1 VLVRLARWL
10 ALCALIAGMLFGL
23 AGRLDLWRLWV
34 TVAVMAA
41 TLLLALFLID
51 PKLTQERLKRNQ
63 KTADPVVLALIRV
76 TALSVFIVAPLDVG
90 RFHWSGPVPAALS
103 VAALAALAGA
113 FVFALTAVR
122 VNRFFLPQVR
132 IQTERGHHVVDR
144 GPYAV
149 VRHPGYAAMTVFA
162 PAAAL
167 AMGSWVALGCGAACA
182 ASFIFRAAREDRFLH
197 RNLEGYAEYA
207 RRVPYRVVPGLW

>member
-1 VLVRLARWL
+1 MPLRLVRWL
-10 ALCALIAGMLFGL
+10 ALSALITGMLLGL
-23 AGRLDLWRLWV
+23 AGRIDLWRLWA
-34 TVAVMAA
+34 TAAVMAA

-51 PKLTQERLKRNQ
+51 PSLTRERLKRKQ
-63 KTADPVVLALIRV
+63 KTADPLVLALIRV

-90 RFHWSGPVPAALS
+90 RFHWSGPVPAAVS
-103 VAALAALAGA
+103 IVALAVLAGA
-113 FVFALTAVR
+113 FIFALTAVR
-122 VNRFFLPQVR
+122 ANRFFVPQVR
-132 IQTERGHHVVDR
+132 IQTDRGHHVVDR

-182 ASFIFRAAREDRFLH
+182 ASFVFRAAREDRFLH
-197 RNLEGYAEYA
+197 HNLDGYAAYA
-207 RRVPYRVVPGLW
+207 RRVPYRLVPGLW